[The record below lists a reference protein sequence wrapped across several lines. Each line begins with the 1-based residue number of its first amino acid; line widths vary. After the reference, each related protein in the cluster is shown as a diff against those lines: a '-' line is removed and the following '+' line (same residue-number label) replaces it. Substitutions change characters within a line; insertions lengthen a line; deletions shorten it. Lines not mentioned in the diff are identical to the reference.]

1 MAEGKVLQA
10 IVEIA
15 GSVSPSLQ
23 KAVQLTE
30 KKLGGVNLKAIA
42 IGTAAAAGA
51 AVAVKGIASLTKAAI
66 KTGQHLA
73 KIGDEYN
80 QAMNDI
86 AASTGA
92 SGKDLEALGDVVKN
106 VYGDN
111 FGESMGDVA
120 ANVAEIRKQ
129 TGLTDDALA
138 ETTKAAYALSDTFG
152 YDVAES
158 ARAAKAMMTNF
169 GVSGEE
175 AMSMIAA
182 GAQNGLDFSGEM
194 IDSINEYSV
203 QFAKLGFS
211 ADDMFNIFQQGADS
225 GAWNLDKVGDAI
237 KEFSIRSIDGSKT
250 TVEAFEN
257 LGFDADKM
265 MSTFAK
271 GGDGATEAFQK
282 VTKKLMSMED
292 TVARDA
298 LGVSLFGTQWEDLG
312 VEAMTAMSQMQ
323 SGAYDTGDALA
334 GIMDV
339 KYDNIGDAFDAIKR
353 KAEVAFLPLATTVSN
368 GVMSIMPVIEDLMTE
383 LTPVIEDLVVTL
395 GPIVSDL
402 FAELGPMLAEFVPVI
417 VRIVSTLAT
426 QLIPPLMEIIS
437 ALLPAIIRLVQML
450 MPIIEFIAVE
460 ILPIIVQVIQQLLP
474 PIMTLIETVLP
485 IILNLLETFLPILMQ
500 IIDAVLPVVVFL
512 INLIAEAMQ
521 FLAPIIQ
528 FLADL
533 FAGVLGG
540 AIEGIKPILDALML
554 VLGGLMDFITGI
566 FTGNW
571 EQAWNGVID
580 IFKGIFNLIPSLIE
594 SVINGAID
602 LINGILKGI
611 NTVSQYVGLEIGL
624 IPHVTLPRFF
634 AGGFTDGISIAGE
647 EAMEAVIS
655 FDPAYRKENIGYWM
669 ESGKMLGVL
678 NEASGNSGESS
689 MTAQAGKLMEMDNF
703 SLGQLTE
710 SSIIYYDF
718 SGFTYAP
725 QVDAGAGTDKDDI
738 VEALKKQAGE
748 FFDWLDAWI
757 KQKEVGEYDRVSIY

>member
-1 MAEGKVLQA
+1 MAEPKVLQA

-23 KAVQLTE
+23 KAVQSTE
-30 KKLGGVNLKAIA
+30 KKLGGVNMKAIA

-92 SGKDLEALGDVVKN
+92 SGKDLEALGNVVKD

-120 ANVAEIRKQ
+120 TSVAEIRKQ

-175 AMSMIAA
+175 AMNLIAA

-250 TVEAFEN
+250 TVEAFES

-265 MSTFAK
+265 MSSFAN
-271 GGDGATEAFQK
+271 GGDQATESFQK
-282 VTKKLMSMED
+282 VIKKLMSMED

-312 VEAMTAMSQMQ
+312 VEAMTAMSNMKD
-323 SGAYDTGDALA
+323 GAYDTGDALA

-353 KAEVAFLPLATTVSN
+353 KAEVAFLPLATTVAN

-395 GPIVSDL
+395 GPIIADL
-402 FAELGPMLAEFVPVI
+402 FAELGPMLKEFVPVI
-417 VRIVSTLAT
+417 VRIVATLAKE
-426 QLIPPLMEIIS
+426 LIPPLMEIIS

-460 ILPIIVQVIQQLLP
+460 ILPIVVELIQQLLP
-474 PIMTLIETVLP
+474 PIMNLIEMVLP

-500 IIDAVLPVVVFL
+500 IIDAILPVVVFL

-521 FLAPIIQ
+521 FLAPVIQ

-624 IPHVTLPRFF
+624 IPHVTLPRFY
-634 AGGFTDGISIAGE
+634 AGGFTEGMSIAGE
-647 EAMEAVIS
+647 AGMEAVIS
-655 FDPAYRKENIGYWM
+655 FDPKYRDENIGYWM

-678 NEASGNSGESS
+678 NEAGGSSGESS
-689 MTAQAGKLMEMDNF
+689 LTAQAGKLMEMDNF

-710 SSIIYYDF
+710 STIIYYDF
-718 SGFTYAP
+718 SGLTYAP
-725 QVDAGAGTDKDDI
+725 QVGAVAGSEKEDI
-738 VEALKKQAGE
+738 MDALKKNAGE
-748 FFDWLDAWI
+748 FLDWLDAWI